1 MQPKKFGNWVQDVTN
16 NNYLDDTRS
25 AWFYNDILHNLI
37 HSLKYNDRA
46 NFGFDLGILLGEE
59 ILMDEIGDIDI
70 IIPVPLHWLKKREG
84 CYNKTYWLAKGLA
97 SIYAVPV
104 DTNYN

>member
-37 HSLKYNDRA
+37 HSLNTMTA
-46 NFGFDLGILLGEE
+46 LILVL
-59 ILMDEIGDIDI
+59 IWVSSWVRKFLWM
-70 IIPVPLHWLKKREG
+70 K
-84 CYNKTYWLAKGLA
+84 
-97 SIYAVPV
+97 
-104 DTNYN
+104 